1 MLYNTLHYATCSTIQ
16 CTVHYATCSAIQVDD
31 VKLGDVK
38 GVEGLKL
45 CERAVMLKVRSILDC
60 DTQYVAYLPYYVSHV
75 WLQCHL

>member
-1 MLYNTLHYATCSTIQ
+1 MYSTLCDLH
-16 CTVHYATCSAIQVDD
+16 IQVDD
-31 VKLGDVK
+31 VKLPFGGCQG